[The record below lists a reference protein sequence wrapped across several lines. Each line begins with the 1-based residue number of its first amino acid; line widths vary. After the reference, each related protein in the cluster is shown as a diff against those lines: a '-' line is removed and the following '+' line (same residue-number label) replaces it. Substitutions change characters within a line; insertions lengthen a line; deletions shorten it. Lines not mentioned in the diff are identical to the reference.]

1 MKTIPNAVAKLMLVG
16 GLSPVKAWREHL
28 GRTQGEVAQAMG
40 ISQSAFAQYEKPDA
54 KLRKATREK
63 IASALGLMPEQ
74 LDV

>member
-1 MKTIPNAVAKLMLVG
+1 
-16 GLSPVKAWREHL
+16 
-28 GRTQGEVAQAMG
+28 MG

-54 KLRKATREK
+54 KLRTSTREK